1 VKVILIPMIA
11 TVAPF
16 YSNLFRVIF
25 NEASQFMYIFAKL
38 MKAVREQ
45 DETDGENLID
55 LPKETFGNYHKKR
68 LSLIDHNKGKGEKL
82 QKVLD
87 IIERHKDMY
96 EGFDRDIIDRLVQG
110 RSRASIWL
118 QTFNSFKQA
127 ESCVYAVT
135 KNV

>member
-1 VKVILIPMIA
+1 MIA

-25 NEASQFMYIFAKL
+25 NEE
-38 MKAVREQ
+38 AVREQ
-45 DETDGENLID
+45 DETDGKNLID
-55 LPKETFGNYHKKR
+55 LPKETFGNYREKR

-87 IIERHKDMY
+87 IIERHKDIY

-118 QTFNSFKQA
+118 QTFNSFNQA

>member
-1 VKVILIPMIA
+1 MKVILIPMIA

-25 NEASQFMYIFAKL
+25 NEE
-38 MKAVREQ
+38 AVREQ
-45 DETDGENLID
+45 DETDGKNLID